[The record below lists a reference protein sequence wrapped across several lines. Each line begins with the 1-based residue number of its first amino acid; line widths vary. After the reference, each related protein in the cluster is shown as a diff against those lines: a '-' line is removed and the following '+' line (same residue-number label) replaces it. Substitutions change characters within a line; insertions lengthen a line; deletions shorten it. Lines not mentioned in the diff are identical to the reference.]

1 MLDRSTGGFGPLG
14 HLAMALL
21 ALAAGAAASRAA
33 DDPAP
38 VVNQVKLDVQISGVG
53 AAGCKIEIRPA
64 NPACKF
70 EPVVQE
76 IAKTPASGV
85 IRLDDLDIAASSLS
99 ADRECTFSI
108 VVTEPGA
115 KPLTFKRSVRL
126 QVAKNPGD
134 DTPEIEQTFYLRNT
148 VVASKN
154 RPRP

>member
-1 MLDRSTGGFGPLG
+1 MLDRSNRGFGPMG
-14 HLAMALL
+14 RLAVALL
-21 ALAAGAAASRAA
+21 ALAAGATAARAA
-33 DDPAP
+33 EDPAP
-38 VVNQVKLDVQISGVG
+38 VINQVKLDVQISGVG
-53 AAGCKIEIRPA
+53 AGGCKVEIRPA

-70 EPVVQE
+70 DPVVHE
-76 IAKTPASGV
+76 IAKIPASGV

-126 QVAKNPGD
+126 QVPKEPGD
-134 DTPEIEQTFYLRNT
+134 ATPEIEQTFYLRNT